1 MLHFFKILHEICF
14 IKSSQIMTESF
25 IRDLCAA
32 PVPRVFSGV
41 TRGLSQ
47 AENLTEK
54 GPLANT
60 QKYCESG
67 CGYSVLKP

>member
-1 MLHFFKILHEICF
+1 
-14 IKSSQIMTESF
+14 MTESF